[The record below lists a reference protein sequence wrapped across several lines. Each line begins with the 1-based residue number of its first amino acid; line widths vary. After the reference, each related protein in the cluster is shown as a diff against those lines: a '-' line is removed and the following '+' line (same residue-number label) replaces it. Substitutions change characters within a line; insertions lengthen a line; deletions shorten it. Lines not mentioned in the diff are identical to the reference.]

1 MGSHVITVTA
11 SDVDEEAHAIEY
23 SLNPAN
29 EWFDIGRYTGSVH
42 LKREL
47 DYEDVQQHELRVQVC
62 VSHYVGTKQ
71 IVGYRHTMARTC
83 PT

>member
-11 SDVDEEAHAIEY
+11 SDVDEEAQAIEY

-29 EWFDIGRYTGSVH
+29 EWFDIGRYTGSIH

-62 VSHYVGTKQ
+62 DSYF
-71 IVGYRHTMARTC
+71 A
-83 PT
+83 